1 LIQFGPSLTEAL
13 ANEVPPVALESTIFS
28 NLGLPSPANTEALHR
43 CIAAIRLKGAEPA
56 LTAVLNGAFVVGVE
70 PHDFGTICGPARKV
84 AERDLGVAQVQ
95 AWPYGATTVSA
106 SVTVAAAAGIEVFAT
121 GGLGGVH
128 RNVEVSMDVS
138 ADLNAL
144 ARHPV
149 ITVASGAKAFLDLS
163 RTLEYL
169 ETASVPVLGYRCDEF
184 PAFYARS
191 SGLPVPHRVDS
202 VDEIAA
208 IAASHWGVGGAGV
221 LVVNPVP
228 EEDAIPAD
236 LLDEATTQALEIAA
250 QSGTVGPSITPVVL
264 AEIARA
270 TGGRSVRTNLALA
283 ESNASVAAAIAVSLR
298 DSKR

>member
-1 LIQFGPSLTEAL
+1 MPL
-13 ANEVPPVALESTIFS
+13 VALESTIFS
-28 NLGLPSPANTEALHR
+28 NLGLPSPANAEALDR
-43 CIAAIRLKGAEPA
+43 CIDAIRLRGAEPA
-56 LTAVLNGAFVVGVE
+56 LTAVLNGSVVVGVE
-70 PHDFGTICGPARKV
+70 QHEFATICGPARKV
-84 AERDLGVAQVQ
+84 AERDLGVAQAQ

-106 SVTVAAAAGIEVFAT
+106 SVAVAAGAGVEVFAT

-128 RNVEVSMDVS
+128 RNVEASMDVS

-149 ITVASGAKAFLDLS
+149 ITVSSGAKVFLDLP

-169 ETASVPVLGYRCDEF
+169 ETASVPVLGFGCDEF

-202 VDEIAA
+202 VEEVAA
-208 IAASHWGVGGAGV
+208 IAASHWSLGGAGL

-228 EEDAIPAD
+228 EKDAIPAD
-236 LLDEATTQALEIAA
+236 LLDEAVTTALEIVSLSGAVGAA
-250 QSGTVGPSITPVVL
+250 ITPVVL

-270 TGGRSVRTNLALA
+270 TGGQSVRTNLALA

-298 DSKR
+298 AGKR